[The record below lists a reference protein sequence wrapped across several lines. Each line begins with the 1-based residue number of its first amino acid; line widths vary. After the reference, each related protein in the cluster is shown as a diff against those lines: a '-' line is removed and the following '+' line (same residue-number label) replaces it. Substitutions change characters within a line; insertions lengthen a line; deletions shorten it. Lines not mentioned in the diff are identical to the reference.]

1 MSEPQPESNR
11 MIGPGEP
18 PPPQWRPA
26 HEMEPTQRL
35 TASEDRDVDELSDQL
50 MSAGSVE
57 GRPPTHRERR
67 ITSMIVLGLAGCGLL
82 AAAVYLL
89 LSGRPIGL
97 VLGGGVVVAL
107 LLAVGGS
114 PVWVSAWRRR
124 AEQTSAHA
132 QAMGRLHPDHPMP
145 PADAGPAP
153 LAEPGPE
160 PTRDRDSGP
169 VPGPT

>member
-1 MSEPQPESNR
+1 MSELNPVVNR
-11 MIGPGEP
+11 MVGSGEP

-35 TASEDRDVDELSDQL
+35 TASEDREVDELSDQL

-67 ITSMIVLGLAGCGLL
+67 ATSVIVLSLAGCGLL
-82 AAAVYLL
+82 AAGAYLL

-97 VLGGGVVVAL
+97 VLGGGVVLAL

-124 AEQTSAHA
+124 AEQASAHA
-132 QAMGRLHPDHPMP
+132 QAMGRLHPDHLMP
-145 PADAGPAP
+145 PAAAGPALP
-153 LAEPGPE
+153 AERGAE
-160 PTRDRDSGP
+160 ATRDRDCGP
-169 VPGPT
+169 IPGPT